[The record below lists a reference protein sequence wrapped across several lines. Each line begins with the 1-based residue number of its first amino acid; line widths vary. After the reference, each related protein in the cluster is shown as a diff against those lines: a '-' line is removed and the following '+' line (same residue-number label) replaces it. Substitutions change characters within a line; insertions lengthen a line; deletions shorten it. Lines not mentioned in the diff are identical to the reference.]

1 MNCDQ
6 CKPDLFEF
14 VEGTLNASRRRE
26 IDDHLQACESC
37 NRALADIWQMQMIAS
52 RWHDERVPPHWKP
65 RSLFFETTPW
75 LPRLQLAASIAS
87 IFLLVI
93 VLADV
98 RISTRDGFEV
108 GAMRDYIDSTELTGA
123 MSTFRQTQQADVERR
138 LDRFSSQ
145 QAATN
150 QLLLRTILETSR
162 EERKDE
168 LAAVFALLDEQ
179 DDQRSRETRESL
191 RYLIASQ
198 VEDKRNIERLDRAL
212 TQVSDPR
219 DRF

>member
-6 CKPDLFEF
+6 CKSDLFGF
-14 VEGTLNASRRRE
+14 VEGTLNASRRGE
-26 IDDHLQACESC
+26 IDDHLQGCEPC

-52 RWHDERVPPHWKP
+52 RWHDEQVPPHWKP
-65 RSLFFETTPW
+65 RSLFFDTAPW
-75 LPRLQLAASIAS
+75 LPRLQLATSVAS

-98 RISTRDGFEV
+98 RISTRDGIEV
-108 GAMRDYIDSTELTGA
+108 GAVRDYIDSAELTGE
-123 MSTFRQTQQADVERR
+123 MSAFRQSQQADVQRR

-145 QAATN
+145 QVATN

-162 EERKDE
+162 EERRDE

-198 VEDKRNIERLDRAL
+198 VEDKRDIERLDRAL
-212 TQVSDPR
+212 TQVSDPGN
-219 DRF
+219 RF